1 MGTLQRS
8 IALARAAWAVLRQ
21 DKELAILPIL
31 SFAAWLVIAATFA
44 LPIAIDRGRDQRG
57 RQLDLEPAGLGDR
70 VRRLRR
76 VDLRH
81 DLLQRRD
88 RVRRRRTVAGR

>member
-21 DKELAILPIL
+21 DKELAVLPIL

-44 LPIAIDRGRDQRG
+44 LPIAAIA
-57 RQLDLEPAGLGDR
+57 AGPTGA
-70 VRRLRR
+70 
-76 VDLRH
+76 
-81 DLLQRRD
+81 
-88 RVRRRRTVAGR
+88 TAGPRSR